1 MDYDCLVVGAGIGGL
16 SAAYELS
23 RSGLR
28 VLVIEADIQVGGV
41 MRSERTPDGFL
52 LEHGPNTVTSNDPA
66 LHDHFSSLGIAA
78 EKLVAKREGAR
89 RYVLHSGALLPIP
102 MSPPAF
108 LRSRLLSGR
117 AKLRM
122 FAELLLPR
130 SPASD
135 ESVAAFFIRR
145 LGPEPFER
153 LIDPFI
159 SGVYAGDPRALSAR
173 ASFARLWAAE
183 QRAGSI
189 VRGMLAGGAAR
200 KPKPARRTPRELFS
214 FRAGLAAWPQA
225 LADQLG
231 PERLWL
237 GARAVALR
245 QSPDGWE
252 LAVQRPGQ
260 IDPLTARHVLLAV
273 PAQVAA
279 SLIEPYDQA
288 AATALR
294 GIAYPPVSI
303 VHLGYRR
310 EAVAHPI
317 DGFGMLCPASE
328 GRRVLGTL
336 WPSALFPGRAPEGA
350 ILTSS
355 FVGGARY
362 PDLARQS
369 DEALIEQVHA
379 EQQALIGAREEPMLA
394 RVMRWSQ
401 AIPQYNAGHIQRL
414 ATLEHCEA
422 RLAGL
427 HLLGNYRDGVSV
439 ERAWQRG
446 REQAQLVAA
455 ALQPAAYKLSG

>member
-1 MDYDCLVVGAGIGGL
+1 MEYDCLVVGAGIGGL
-16 SAAYELS
+16 SAAHELS

-28 VLVIEADIQVGGV
+28 VLVVEADIQVGGV
-41 MRSERTPDGFL
+41 MRSEQTPDGFL
-52 LEHGPNTVTSNDPA
+52 LEHGPNTVTSGDPA
-66 LHDHFSSLGIAA
+66 LHDHFAELNIAV
-78 EKLVAKREGAR
+78 ERLVAQREGAR
-89 RYVLHSGALLPIP
+89 RYVLHGGALLPIP

-108 LRSRLLSGR
+108 LRSRLLSTG

-122 FAELLLPR
+122 FAELLMPR
-130 SPASD
+130 TPASD

-189 VRGMLAGGAAR
+189 VRGLIGAR
-200 KPKPARRTPRELFS
+200 SHKPRPARRAPRELFS

-225 LADQLG
+225 IADKLG
-231 PERLWL
+231 AERLWL

-245 QSPDGWE
+245 QIFDGWE
-252 LAVQRPGQ
+252 LTVQRPGQ
-260 IDPLTARHVLLAV
+260 IDPLVAHHVLLAV
-273 PAQVAA
+273 PAPVAA
-279 SLIEPYDQA
+279 GLIEDYDSA
-288 AATALR
+288 AAMALR
-294 GIAYPPVSI
+294 AIDYPPVSV

-310 EAVAHPI
+310 AAVAHPL

-328 GRRVLGTL
+328 GRKVLGTL
-336 WPSALFPGRAPEGA
+336 WPSALFAGRASEGMV
-350 ILTSS
+350 LTSS

-362 PDLARQS
+362 PALAQQS
-369 DEALIEQVHA
+369 DEALIEQVHG
-379 EQQALIGAREEPMLA
+379 EQQALIGASEEPVLA
-394 RVMRWSQ
+394 RVARWPQ

-414 ATLEHCEA
+414 AVLEHCEA

-446 REQAQLVAA
+446 REQAQSVIAA
-455 ALQPAAYKLSG
+455 FQPASYKLSG